1 MTFSCDYLTIED
13 LLEIG
18 NALVSDFR
26 VRDLGALQ
34 SAIERPKTV
43 VYETEVYPTFA
54 EKVSAL
60 MHSLARNHGL
70 IDGNR
75 RLAWAAARTF
85 CILNSFDLRMNV
97 DDAEVIV
104 IAVATGEL
112 DAKSLADKL
121 RPWLS
126 EIPT

>member
-1 MTFSCDYLTIED
+1 MTFSYDYFTIED

-18 NALVSDFR
+18 NAIVSDFR
-26 VRDLGALQ
+26 VRDMGALH

-43 VYETEVYPTFA
+43 VYETEVYPTLA
-54 EKVSAL
+54 EKVSTL

-70 IDGNR
+70 IDGNK

-85 CILNSFDLRMNV
+85 CILNNCDLRMSV
-97 DDAEVIV
+97 DDAEAIV

-112 DAKSLADKL
+112 DAKALADKL

-126 EIPT
+126 EIAA